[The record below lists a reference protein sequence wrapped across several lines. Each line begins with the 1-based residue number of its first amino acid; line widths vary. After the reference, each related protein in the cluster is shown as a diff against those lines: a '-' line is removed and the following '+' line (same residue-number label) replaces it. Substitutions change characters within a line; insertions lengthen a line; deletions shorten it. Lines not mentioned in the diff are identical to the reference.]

1 MFSISE
7 CKQTDVIF
15 VPPDS
20 ASPVQLTNVA
30 LFVQEVTKALTHP
43 VTTFRIGVLPY
54 ICRQWNGIRLRD
66 FRNKFQT
73 VKHMN
78 SWAFDT
84 SNVKKLLIDMRTNF
98 KSDSDAIY
106 KNIKRNNNRLNAQK
120 KQVMRKVAVVILD
133 RISDN
138 IAATIDEAR
147 SAQEE
152 GVEIYVIAVGRK
164 VNMAEARSISSL
176 PSKNYFI
183 TVDSYDE
190 LSTLVPKLTDKLT
203 NCVGTYYV
211 TTSLVHSQ
219 NANISDFN

>member
-1 MFSISE
+1 
-7 CKQTDVIF
+7 
-15 VPPDS
+15 
-20 ASPVQLTNVA
+20 
-30 LFVQEVTKALTHP
+30 
-43 VTTFRIGVLPY
+43 
-54 ICRQWNGIRLRD
+54 
-66 FRNKFQT
+66 
-73 VKHMN
+73 MN
-78 SWAFDT
+78 RWVFDT
-84 SNVKKLLIDMRTNF
+84 SNVKKLLTDMRTNF

-138 IAATIDEAR
+138 IAATINEAR

-203 NCVGTYYV
+203 NCVGMYNV
-211 TTSLVHSQ
+211 TSLVYWFLPLFVHKTQISQ
-219 NANISDFN
+219 ISIKKIA